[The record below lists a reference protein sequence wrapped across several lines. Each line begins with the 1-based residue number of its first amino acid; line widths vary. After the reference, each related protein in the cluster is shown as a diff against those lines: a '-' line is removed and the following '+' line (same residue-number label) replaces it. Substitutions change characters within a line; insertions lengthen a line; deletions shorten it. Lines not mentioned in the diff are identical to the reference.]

1 MRSLISASPTIRTGS
16 SPALNQSA
24 FGFVPAII
32 SGTCP
37 PWKEA
42 YGIPGREI
50 KFHGSIFQG
59 EIKDMASCLTVTGKV
74 MEVEAGHTHSIA

>member
-1 MRSLISASPTIRTGS
+1 VRSLISASPTIRTGS
-16 SPALNQSA
+16 SPALNQSE

-37 PWKEA
+37 PQREA
-42 YGIPGREI
+42 YGIPRREI

-59 EIKDMASCLTVTGKV
+59 EKKEEPEKMTG
-74 MEVEAGHTHSIA
+74 MEQTERLIR